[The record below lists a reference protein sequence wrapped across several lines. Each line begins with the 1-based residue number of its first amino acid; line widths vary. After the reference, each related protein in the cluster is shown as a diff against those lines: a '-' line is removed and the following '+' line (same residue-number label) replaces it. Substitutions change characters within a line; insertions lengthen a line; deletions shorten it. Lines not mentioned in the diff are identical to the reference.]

1 MLCKAAL
8 LAASVV
14 SLSSLSGAAVIV
26 PGATWVDTS
35 GNVIQA
41 HGGGILKVGSTWYW
55 HGEDKA
61 HNGGTFR
68 AVSCYSSPDL
78 TTWTRHNDALTPVAG
93 GNISTNNLVER
104 PKVIYN
110 KANSEYVMWFHSDSS
125 NYGAAQVGV
134 ATAKTPCG
142 PFSYRGSFRPLGAE
156 SRDMGIY
163 QDDDAAQTAYLLYA
177 SDNNQNF
184 KISRLDANYYSVVT
198 QVSVISSKRAQ
209 YFNLATLD
217 KRATIPSESTF
228 ESPGIIKRNGACKV
242 FHLPES
248 HPNKRA
254 RSIIFLHLIRPAGTP
269 IQTSLFLVPGLQN
282 KTSHLALRA
291 RTFPRTYNLL
301 LNQNTAIY
309 MGDRWRPN
317 LLGSSRY
324 IWYPLVWG
332 SNNLPTI
339 VASDVWSVNLDN
351 GVTTAAAGT
360 TYEAEKG
367 SLSGNARLLNNTGF
381 SGGVAVGYIG
391 NGGSVTITN
400 VQGIGAD
407 QWISL
412 YYANADSG
420 WRNTTISVNGGT
432 AVRVDQP
439 NTGGGGVVL
448 SVPVKLNLR
457 SGTNTI
463 TIGAG
468 QSNYA
473 ADLDKIIVSKL
484 IYLVGFG
491 RVVMTTPCQAPRWVE
506 DHVLIIVDAK
516 ECQMEALSDTRPA
529 EELLD
534 RSSALAVTL
543 LWTGH
548 Q

>member
-198 QVSVISSKRAQ
+198 QVSVISK
-209 YFNLATLD
+209 
-217 KRATIPSESTF
+217 STF
-228 ESPGIIKRNGACKV
+228 ESPGIIKRNGV
-242 FHLPES
+242 YHLFAS
-248 HPNKRA
+248 HTTGWDPNPNK
-254 RSIIFLHLIRPAGTP
+254 
-269 IQTSLFLVPGLQN
+269 VV
-282 KTSHLALRA
+282 
-291 RTFPRTYNLL
+291 
-301 LNQNTAIY
+301 TA
-309 MGDRWRPN
+309 
-317 LLGSSRY
+317 S
-324 IWYPLVWG
+324 
-332 SNNLPTI
+332 
-339 VASDVWSVNLDN
+339 
-351 GVTTAAAGT
+351 
-360 TYEAEKG
+360 
-367 SLSGNARLLNNTGF
+367 SLSGPWSAEQDIAPRATRTYFSQNIQPSPQPEYCNLHGRPMEAELAREQQ
-381 SGGVAVGYIG
+381 V
-391 NGGSVTITN
+391 
-400 VQGIGAD
+400 
-407 QWISL
+407 
-412 YYANADSG
+412 
-420 WRNTTISVNGGT
+420 
-432 AVRVDQP
+432 
-439 NTGGGGVVL
+439 
-448 SVPVKLNLR
+448 
-457 SGTNTI
+457 
-463 TIGAG
+463 
-468 QSNYA
+468 
-473 ADLDKIIVSKL
+473 
-484 IYLVGFG
+484 YLVPFSVG
-491 RVVMTTPCQAPRWVE
+491 
-506 DHVLIIVDAK
+506 
-516 ECQMEALSDTRPA
+516 
-529 EELLD
+529 
-534 RSSALAVTL
+534 
-543 LWTGH
+543 
-548 Q
+548 